1 MFTPRTTGPQ
11 PQNLTIDGKS
21 YVLPPDTT
29 LTISQSALHSL
40 PENWGSDTLVWR
52 PDRWLVS
59 TSKGKLGEEEL
70 ITPPPG
76 VFLPWISGPR
86 VCPGKKF
93 AQVEFVAIMV
103 SLFRGHR
110 ARVMPL
116 VGETQEDTTKR
127 AWKEIDDSSLKITLS
142 MKHPERIKLIW
153 EELE

>member
-1 MFTPRTTGPQ
+1 
-11 PQNLTIDGKS
+11 
-21 YVLPPDTT
+21 
-29 LTISQSALHSL
+29 
-40 PENWGSDTLVWR
+40 
-52 PDRWLVS
+52 
-59 TSKGKLGEEEL
+59 
-70 ITPPPG
+70 
-76 VFLPWISGPR
+76 
-86 VCPGKKF
+86 
-93 AQVEFVAIMV
+93 MV